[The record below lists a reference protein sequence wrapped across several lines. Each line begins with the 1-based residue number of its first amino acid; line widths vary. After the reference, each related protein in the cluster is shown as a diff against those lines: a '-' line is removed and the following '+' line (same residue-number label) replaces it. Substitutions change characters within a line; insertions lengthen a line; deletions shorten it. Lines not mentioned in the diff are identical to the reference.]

1 MDNPIAIDRLREV
14 PMVRRFLLTV
24 ALAGFAVGLSSCQS
38 SSSTSAPDA
47 ASAVALRDN
56 DRKLVQG
63 ILDLKADLEARRA
76 ARVAGRAVAE
86 ELPSMTYDFGAMSG
100 QIRAA
105 LEAEGV
111 CAPFIDFVMDL
122 FGLIDEMMDAQTEGW
137 TEAQVVDWE
146 NRLLDLLS
154 VALECLEPLVQQAES
169 GEILSSLGQIQAF
182 DRCICGS
189 EGGSIFG
196 NSAALVYS
204 TYGAPSSPGGET
216 YSAPGSPA
224 GDGYGRP
231 SLFP

>member
-1 MDNPIAIDRLREV
+1 
-14 PMVRRFLLTV
+14 MVRMLVLSAALV
-24 ALAGFAVGLSSCQS
+24 AGALGLSSCQS
-38 SSSTSAPDA
+38 SSTSSPDA

-56 DRKLVQG
+56 DRALVTG
-63 ILDLKADLEARRA
+63 LLELKAKVEERRA
-76 ARVAGRAVAE
+76 ARVAGRVAATE
-86 ELPSMTYDFGAMSG
+86 PPAMPTYDFGAMSG

-111 CAPFIDFVMDL
+111 CRPFIDFVMDL
-122 FGLIDEMMDAQTEGW
+122 LDLIDETMDAETDGW
-137 TEAQVVDWE
+137 TEAQYVDWE
-146 NRLLDLLS
+146 NRLLELLS
-154 VALECLEPLVQQAES
+154 VALECLEPLIERAES
-169 GEILSSLGQIQAF
+169 GEILSSLSELQSF

-196 NSAALVYS
+196 TSAALVYS

-216 YSAPGSPA
+216 YTAPGGPA